1 MHKMNIRQPYFSM
14 ITSGTKIIELRLND
28 EKRQKIKIG
37 DKIEFSCA
45 ENIEDKLLVKVTAL
59 YKAEDFK
66 TLCEIIDIKKAGLS
80 GTPEEVLS
88 TVEEFYS
95 KEKQKKYGVVGIEV
109 KRI

>member
-1 MHKMNIRQPYFSM
+1 MHKLNVRQPYFSM
-14 ITSGTKIIELRLND
+14 ITSRIKMIELRLND

-45 ENIEDKLLVKVTAL
+45 ENIEDKLFTEVVAL

-66 TLCEIIDIKKAGLS
+66 KLYEIIDIKKAGLS
-80 GTPEEVLS
+80 GTPEEVMS
-88 TVEEFYS
+88 TMEEFYS